1 MPDPI
6 DDALNL
12 APLENIKEAVTK
24 IITAS
29 QDNDFQYVRE
39 NLYEVLEKSKTAL
52 DDVLRL
58 AQQSQHPRA
67 YEVLNQMLRTVADVS
82 SSLTDLHVKSTRIQ
96 IDKERS
102 GIGNINNKTINNNM
116 FVGTTAEI
124 QKMLSNISS
133 QSANDED
140 IIDV

>member
-1 MPDPI
+1 MTDPI

-82 SSLTDLHVKSTRIQ
+82 GSLTDLHVKATRIQ

>member
-102 GIGNINNKTINNNM
+102 GLGNINNKTINNNM

-133 QSANDED
+133 QSTDEED

>member
-1 MPDPI
+1 MTDPI

-102 GIGNINNKTINNNM
+102 GLGNINNKTINNNM

-133 QSANDED
+133 QSTNDED